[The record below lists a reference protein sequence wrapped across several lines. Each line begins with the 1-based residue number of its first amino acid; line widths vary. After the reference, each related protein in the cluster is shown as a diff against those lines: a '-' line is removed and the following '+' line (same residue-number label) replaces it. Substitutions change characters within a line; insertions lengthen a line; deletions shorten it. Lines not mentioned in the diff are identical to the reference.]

1 MNDDDEY
8 LMTGEE
14 RLNYLYS
21 KRTLG
26 LAESPDWRKR
36 SLAWFVL
43 APGALSI
50 WATALVLGIIYLL
63 TLIPAP

>member
-1 MNDDDEY
+1 MNPLDEE

-14 RLNYLYS
+14 LFNHRYCQHVWEQANSPSRTQRL
-21 KRTLG
+21 
-26 LAESPDWRKR
+26 LAYC
-36 SLAWFVL
+36 VL